1 MFAGRSAAFW
11 SRSLHEVVIFKH
23 LFISERVRR
32 EKLAQV
38 QDLFHQQVICFLV
51 LRRNATQEVLQ
62 SAQWDELRL
71 QVKQDA
77 FPWDIRWERESTQS
91 REGFSTWLELL
102 QHSYPSWW
110 KCILK
115 QGPCFPCWKGIFFTF
130 ELLISRRESWWTA
143 YPLHTR

>member
-51 LRRNATQEVLQ
+51 LRRNSTQEVLQ

-77 FPWDIRWERESTQS
+77 FP
-91 REGFSTWLELL
+91 
-102 QHSYPSWW
+102 
-110 KCILK
+110 
-115 QGPCFPCWKGIFFTF
+115 
-130 ELLISRRESWWTA
+130 
-143 YPLHTR
+143 